1 MSGMN
6 TSVQKQKDPPLILIV
21 DDDKSMRILLRQA
34 MKKEGYQ
41 VAEAKDG
48 EECLAVYERLQPDIV
63 LLDAM
68 MPVMDG
74 FTCCTQ
80 LQILFEG
87 NPTPVLMITG
97 LDDQTSVDRAFEV
110 GAIDYVTKPIHWAVL
125 RQRVRRLLEQFQLY
139 KQLEEA
145 NQVLQHLATSD
156 SLTQLANRRRFDEYL
171 DLELQRMAREAAPLS
186 LILCDVDFFKTY
198 NDTYGHQAGDACLQQ
213 VAKAISQAVSRPADL
228 VARYGGEEFALI
240 LPNTNAE
247 GAVQT
252 AEKVRS
258 EVKALEIAHAK
269 SQISKCVTI
278 SLGVASAVPYHTS
291 SSAMLI
297 SAADEAL
304 YQAKAKGRDHVVKS
318 AILPTLIR

>member
-1 MSGMN
+1 MN
-6 TSVQKQKDPPLILIV
+6 TSAQKKVPPLVLIV

-74 FTCCTQ
+74 FICCTQ
-80 LQILFEG
+80 LQILFAGE
-87 NPTPVLMITG
+87 PKPVLMITG
-97 LDDQTSVDRAFEV
+97 LDDQASVDRAFEV

-125 RQRVRRLLEQFQLY
+125 RQRVRRLLQQFQLY

-145 NQVLQHLATSD
+145 NQALQRLATSD

-171 DLELQRMAREAAPLS
+171 NQELQRLAREAAPLS
-186 LILCDVDFFKTY
+186 LILCDVDFFKSY
-198 NDTYGHQAGDACLQQ
+198 NDTYGHQAGDDCLQQ
-213 VAKAISQAVSRPADL
+213 VAQAIARSVRRPTDL
-228 VARYGGEEFALI
+228 VARYGGEEFAVL

-247 GAVQT
+247 GAVRV
-252 AEKVRS
+252 AEKICS
-258 EVKALEIAHAK
+258 EVKALKIAHTN
-269 SQISKCVTI
+269 SQISTCLTLSV
-278 SLGVASAVPYHTS
+278 GVASAVFYHES

-297 SAADEAL
+297 SAADKAL
-304 YQAKAKGRDHVVKS
+304 YQAKAKGRDRIVIVPLS
-318 AILPTLIR
+318 APHSSVSR